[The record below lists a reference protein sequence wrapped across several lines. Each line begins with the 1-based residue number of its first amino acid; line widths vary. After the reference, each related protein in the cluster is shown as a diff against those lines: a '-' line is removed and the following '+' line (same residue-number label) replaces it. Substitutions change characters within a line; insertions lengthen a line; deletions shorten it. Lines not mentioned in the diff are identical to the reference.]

1 MDMSI
6 DDIVSQLE
14 ARGISVSREEIER
27 LAPVFELYFN
37 DLKTLRSLDLGAEE
51 PATVFDLAREI

>member
-1 MDMSI
+1 MDLSI

-14 ARGISVSREEIER
+14 AKGISASREEIER

-51 PATVFDLAREI
+51 PATVIDLAREV